1 MQNNNFLG
9 SKAESYRNTYKKNK
23 VRHLKGNSTKY
34 KINIA
39 RSSEGAGLKTLRASP
54 AQHRRGL
61 NLVLCKAAFYTRV
74 NWMEVPFKCICI
86 G

>member
-9 SKAESYRNTYKKNK
+9 SKANSYRNTYKKQNK

-39 RSSEGAGLKTLRASP
+39 RSSEGAGLQTLRGSP

-61 NLVLCKAAFYTRV
+61 NLVLCKDA
-74 NWMEVPFKCICI
+74 WS
-86 G
+86 